1 MKVMKGGGA
10 FFEPGASSA
19 AAGYKTDTGE
29 KGEWME
35 CFHAVRRLIPLPI
48 NEVRIFHEDN
58 RLI

>member
-1 MKVMKGGGA
+1 MKVMKGGVFRAGR
-10 FFEPGASSA
+10 FQW
-19 AAGYKTDTGE
+19 AAGDKTGTGE